1 MERGIAIL
9 DIRLL
14 SEYHAAL
21 ADEERSLDEADL
33 AAAENPIRYTEEEI
47 FDRLRSQL
55 HKQPTP

>member
-1 MERGIAIL
+1 M

-14 SEYHAAL
+14 SEYQAPL

-33 AAAENPIRYTEEEI
+33 AAAANPIRYTEEEI
-47 FDRLRSQL
+47 FDRLRSNL